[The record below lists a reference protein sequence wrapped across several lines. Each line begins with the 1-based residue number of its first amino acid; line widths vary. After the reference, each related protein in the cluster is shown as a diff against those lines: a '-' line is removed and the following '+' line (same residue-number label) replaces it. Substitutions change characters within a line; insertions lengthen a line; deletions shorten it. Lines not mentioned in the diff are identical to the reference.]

1 VDAILE
7 AAEQNEAMSGH
18 GILVLPE
25 NAAPDLHNYIKKR
38 LHSKIQFQC
47 VSAAKVKSFY
57 KMVPTNG
64 KVQYSLDP
72 EQERNYPSYLRYTA
86 LGLLLVNRR
95 WPWVLDRPTHY
106 DAYVGIDVLRNTA
119 AFTFFY
125 EGGKKCFVR
134 LAESP
139 QKEKV
144 PRKKVAAVIY
154 RYLKED
160 LQGNP
165 RQLRSLVF
173 RRDGRAFAE
182 EMLGFQ
188 DAIKRLT
195 AC

>member
-1 VDAILE
+1 MRAFLHASYQFRSVVFANDKKRALKDQVDAILG

-47 VSAAKVKSFY
+47 VSAAKVRSFY
-57 KMVPTNG
+57 KMVPANG
-64 KVQYSLDP
+64 KVQYALDG
-72 EQERNYPSYLRYTA
+72 EEERNYPSYLRYTA

-106 DAYVGIDVLRNTA
+106 DAYIGVDVLRNTA

-134 LAESP
+134 LEESP
-139 QKEKV
+139 QKEK
-144 PRKKVAAVIY
+144 
-154 RYLKED
+154 
-160 LQGNP
+160 
-165 RQLRSLVF
+165 
-173 RRDGRAFAE
+173 
-182 EMLGFQ
+182 
-188 DAIKRLT
+188 
-195 AC
+195 